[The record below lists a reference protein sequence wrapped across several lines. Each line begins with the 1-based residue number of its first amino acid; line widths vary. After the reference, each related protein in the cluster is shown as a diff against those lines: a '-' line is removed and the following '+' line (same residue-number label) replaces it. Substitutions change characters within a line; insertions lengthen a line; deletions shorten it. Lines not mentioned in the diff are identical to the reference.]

1 MFQGTI
7 VATSA
12 QAAEPPGN
20 ELSSSALMSVRERTF
35 GTTWG
40 TEPFAFWSAATS
52 ASHFVKKPATSMLKL
67 AVREKTCASPVQP
80 RRSSRCGQ
88 SVGTSRKLPFCP
100 QRMLCWSWLSSGFEV
115 SNVPVTAMS
124 ECTTTP
130 VSASSVGSPGQ
141 PSTAT

>member
-12 QAAEPPGN
+12 HAAEPPGKA
-20 ELSSSALMSVRERTF
+20 SAWPPTSVRLSTF

-40 TEPFAFWSAATS
+40 TEPFSFWSAATS
-52 ASHFVKKPATSMLKL
+52 ASHFVKNPATSMLKL

-80 RRSSRCGQ
+80 SRSSRCGQ
-88 SVGTSRKLPFCP
+88 SVGTSRKLPFWP
-100 QRMLCWSWLSSGFEV
+100 QRMLRCSWLSSGFDV
-115 SNVPVTAMS
+115 SKLPVTAMS

-141 PSTAT
+141 PATAT